1 MTKLKIMAAIGA
13 AALMTTSFV
22 ATSATAQ
29 PWRDNDRGYNNYNRG
44 YSEYAPGDLSTSH
57 VDALEWRINNAPLP
71 PGERRAL
78 MREWR
83 QIQPLAW
90 RVQTGQA
97 SRWEYDRLA
106 RGVARIEQATRYA
119 GVDRR
124 DRRYGYNN
132 RY

>member
-1 MTKLKIMAAIGA
+1 MTKLNIMAAVGA
-13 AALMTTSFV
+13 AALMTVGSL
-22 ATSATAQ
+22 ATSASAQ
-29 PWRDNDRGYNNYNRG
+29 PWRDYDRGYNNG

-57 VDALEWRINNAPLP
+57 VDALEWRINNAPIPLAQ
-71 PGERRAL
+71 RRAL
-78 MREWR
+78 LREWH

-97 SRWEYDRLA
+97 SRWERDRLA
-106 RGVARIEQATRYA
+106 RGVAHIEQATRYA

-124 DRRYGYNN
+124 DRRYGYN